1 MRLAGLNATSC
12 HAVIYTP
19 RLVRAASSLSPQ
31 KVFTFLPDS
40 YLSPPRQTPNP
51 DAKNIAILGGGITGL
66 TTAYHLART
75 LPDAQISIF
84 ERAGRFGGW
93 VDSELIDVGPD
104 ESVLFEW
111 GPRSLRPD
119 MNGPGI
125 ATLQLVR
132 KSLRGP
138 PVVRTD
144 PGCLA
149 LAGRH
154 LACRRCCVHSEVSA
168 CSPEPFRL
176 LR

>member
-1 MRLAGLNATSC
+1 MRLAALNATSC
-12 HAVIYTP
+12 HAATYAP
-19 RLVRAASSLSPQ
+19 RLVRAASSLSPH
-31 KVFTFLPDS
+31 KVFPCLPNT

-51 DAKNIAILGGGITGL
+51 DAKDIAVLGGGITGL
-66 TTAYHLART
+66 TTAYHLARA
-75 LPDAQISIF
+75 LPDAKISIF
-84 ERAGRFGGW
+84 ERAGRLGGW

-119 MNGPGI
+119 MFGPGL

-132 KSLRGP
+132 KSLRRP

-144 PGCLA
+144 LGFLA
-149 LAGRH
+149 LASRH
-154 LACRRCCVHSEVSA
+154 LAWRRCCVHSEVSA
-168 CSPEPFRL
+168 CSPEPFCL